1 MQKFRQDEHDLQDE
15 SPGMF
20 QNPDH
25 LVNPVPPAVGK
36 HRTSKVIA
44 GRMPALPVSPGEAG
58 VRLLS
63 SLRPFSS
70 QLFENQL
77 TDSHGKRINANDL
90 MD

>member
-1 MQKFRQDEHDLQDE
+1 VLDEAQHQTGDQ
-15 SPGMF
+15 M
-20 QNPDH
+20 
-25 LVNPVPPAVGK
+25 VNRRWTEDFDRMNRMNRMGK